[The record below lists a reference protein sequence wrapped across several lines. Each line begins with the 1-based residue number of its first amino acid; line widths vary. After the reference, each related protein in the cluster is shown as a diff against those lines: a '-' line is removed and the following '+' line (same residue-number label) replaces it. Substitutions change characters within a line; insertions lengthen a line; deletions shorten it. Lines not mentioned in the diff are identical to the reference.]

1 MITPMNLQG
10 IFAPL
15 TTPFAPSGEVDYA
28 AYAQNIARFNK
39 TKLAGYVINGSTSES
54 VLLRWSEVYRQW
66 EVALEH
72 AAAGKELVAGT
83 GAEFTIETIAHTNHA
98 ASLGYKAA
106 LVRTPSFYKPAMTE
120 DALVEHYLRVADAAK
135 IPILVY
141 SVPIFTHVTVEAPV
155 VARTSKHPNIIG
167 IKDSSGNVEALA
179 ASIAAAPK
187 EFKTLVGS
195 ASALYE
201 ALQVGATGAILAIA
215 NAFPDLCADIYALS
229 RSGSREKA
237 HALAQALT
245 APAKMFGPQY
255 GIAGLKY
262 AMDRNGYIGGP
273 TRLPLLPL
281 TDAARR
287 EIDAMLSNLGA
298 QAVHQT

>member
-1 MITPMNLQG
+1 
-10 IFAPL
+10 
-15 TTPFAPSGEVDYA
+15 
-28 AYAQNIARFNK
+28 
-39 TKLAGYVINGSTSES
+39 
-54 VLLRWSEVYRQW
+54 
-66 EVALEH
+66 
-72 AAAGKELVAGT
+72 
-83 GAEFTIETIAHTNHA
+83 
-98 ASLGYKAA
+98 
-106 LVRTPSFYKPAMTE
+106 MTE

-237 HALAQALT
+237 HALAQTLT

>member
-1 MITPMNLQG
+1 MNAPMKLTG

-15 TTPFAPSGEVDYA
+15 ATPFAASGDVDYD

-54 VLLRWSEVYRQW
+54 VLLLWSEVYRQLQI
-66 EVALEH
+66 ALKH
-72 AAAGKELVAGT
+72 AAPDKELVAGT
-83 GAEFTIETIAHTNHA
+83 GAESTRETIAHTNHA

-106 LVRTPSFYKPAMTE
+106 LVRTPSFYKPAMSE
-120 DALVEHYLRVADAAK
+120 DALVEHYLRVADASR

-141 SVPIFTHVTVEAPV
+141 SVPIFTHVTVEALV

-167 IKDSSGNVEALA
+167 IKDSSGNVAALA
-179 ASIAAAPK
+179 ASIAAAPR

-201 ALQVGATGAILAIA
+201 ALEVGATGAILALA
-215 NAFPDLCADIYALS
+215 NAFPDVCAEIYDLS
-229 RSGSREKA
+229 RSGDGAKA
-237 HALAQALT
+237 KALAQTLA

-262 AMDRNGYIGGP
+262 AMERNGYVGGP
-273 TRLPLLPL
+273 TRMPLLPL
-281 TDAARR
+281 TDVARR

>member
-1 MITPMNLQG
+1 MKLTG

-15 TTPFAPSGEVDYA
+15 TTPFAARGEVDYA
-28 AYAQNIARFNK
+28 AYAKNIARFNK

-54 VLLRWSEVYRQW
+54 VLLRWSEVYRQF
-66 EVALEH
+66 EVAVEK
-72 AAAGKELVAGT
+72 AAPEKELVAGT
-83 GAEFTIETIAHTNHA
+83 GAESTIETIAHTNHA

-135 IPILVY
+135 IPILIY

-155 VARTSKHPNIIG
+155 VARTSKHPNIVG
-167 IKDSSGNVEALA
+167 IKDSSGNVAALA

-187 EFKTLVGS
+187 EFRTLVGS
-195 ASALYE
+195 ASAVFEGLE
-201 ALQVGATGAILAIA
+201 VGASGAILALA
-215 NAFPDLCADIYALS
+215 NAFPDVCSEIYELS
-229 RSGSREKA
+229 RSGQHEKA
-237 HALAQALT
+237 HSLAQTLA
-245 APAKMFGPQY
+245 APAKMLGPQY
-255 GIAGLKY
+255 GIVGLKY
-262 AMDRNGYIGGP
+262 VMEHYGYVGGP

-281 TDAARR
+281 TEAARR
-287 EIDAMLSNLGA
+287 EIDAMLANLGA

>member
-1 MITPMNLQG
+1 MNTPLNLTG

-15 TTPFAPSGEVDYA
+15 TTPFAASGEVDYA
-28 AYAQNIARFNK
+28 AYAHNIARFNK

-72 AAAGKELVAGT
+72 AAQEKELVAGT
-83 GAEFTIETIAHTNHA
+83 GAESTTETIAHTNHA

-141 SVPIFTHVTVEAPV
+141 SVPIFTHVTVEAPI

-167 IKDSSGNVEALA
+167 IKDSSGDVAALA
-179 ASIAAAPK
+179 ASIAAAPT

-201 ALQVGATGAILAIA
+201 ALQVGASGAILALA
-215 NAFPDLCADIYALS
+215 NAFPDVCSQIYSLA
-229 RSGSREKA
+229 RSGDQAKA
-237 HALAQALT
+237 KSLAQTLA
-245 APAKMFGPQY
+245 APAKMFGSQY

-262 AMDRNGYIGGP
+262 AMERHGYVGGP

-281 TDAARR
+281 TEAARR
-287 EIDAMLSNLGA
+287 EIDSMLSNLGA

>member
-1 MITPMNLQG
+1 MNNPLNLMG
-10 IFAPL
+10 LFAPL
-15 TTPFAPSGEVDYA
+15 TTPFAASGEVDYA

-83 GAEFTIETIAHTNHA
+83 GAESTIETIAHTNHA

-106 LVRTPSFYKPAMTE
+106 LVRTPSFYKPVMTE

-141 SVPIFTHVTVEAPV
+141 SVPIFTHVTVESPV

-167 IKDSSGNVEALA
+167 IKDSSGNVAALA

-187 EFKTLVGS
+187 EFRTLVGS
-195 ASALYE
+195 ASAVFEGLE
-201 ALQVGATGAILAIA
+201 VGASGAILALA
-215 NAFPDLCADIYALS
+215 NAFPDVCSEIYELS
-229 RSGSREKA
+229 RSGQREKA
-237 HALAQALT
+237 QSLGQTLA

-255 GIAGLKY
+255 GIAG
-262 AMDRNGYIGGP
+262 
-273 TRLPLLPL
+273 
-281 TDAARR
+281 
-287 EIDAMLSNLGA
+287 
-298 QAVHQT
+298 